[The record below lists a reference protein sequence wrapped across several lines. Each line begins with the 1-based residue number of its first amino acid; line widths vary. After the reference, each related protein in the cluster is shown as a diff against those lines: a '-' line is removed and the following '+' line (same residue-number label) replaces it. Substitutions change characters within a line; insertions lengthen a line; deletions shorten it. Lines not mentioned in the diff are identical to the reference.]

1 MQQFVNTEI
10 LIIGLLLIAS
20 LVAIAVRRLQIP
32 YIVALVVV
40 GLLLTIQSRV
50 KFELTPE
57 LILTLFVPPLIFEA
71 AFHLNINSL
80 RRSLPVILVLAVP
93 GVILTMFI
101 VGGALVVGVHLSLS
115 IALVFGALI
124 SATDPVSVVSLFRV
138 LGVPKQLAV
147 LVEGESLFND
157 GTAQVLFT
165 LTLVVAITGK
175 FNFLQSLGDF
185 VRISIGGVM
194 VGLALGWLISWI
206 IARVD
211 DYLIETTLTT
221 VLAYGAYLVADQL
234 HFSGV
239 LAVVAAGLVIGNLG
253 AKGMSP
259 TTRIVLF
266 NFWEYLAFLTN
277 SLVFI
282 LIGLQVNIPSL
293 IGSWQPILWA
303 IGGVVMARILVV
315 YPLSWIM
322 NRLNEPISL
331 RWQHILA
338 WGGLRGALSLALALS
353 LPVTFGPER
362 SLLLEM
368 AFGVVLFTLLVQA
381 TTMHPLVHFLG
392 IVTRNRA
399 QIEYE
404 IRQAELTASRAA
416 EAHMERR
423 YREGLISV
431 HAWEILKPTLQEQN
445 AELAKAVRAFL
456 ISEPSVEAEELDLAQ
471 REILRAKRS
480 AYFGLRRD
488 GVISEDAFS
497 TLVAQVDAVLEQ
509 KRDNEEVSVQEGTPE
524 QETIEV
530 DFKLEFKELVVEVGS
545 ACDGNQVKYIAWPEN
560 FVIAGVKRGNQTVV
574 AHGETVLRPG
584 DVLVTVAD
592 EKAFREAQILC
603 QSENYFL

>member
-1 MQQFVNTEI
+1 
-10 LIIGLLLIAS
+10 
-20 LVAIAVRRLQIP
+20 
-32 YIVALVVV
+32 
-40 GLLLTIQSRV
+40 
-50 KFELTPE
+50 
-57 LILTLFVPPLIFEA
+57 
-71 AFHLNINSL
+71 
-80 RRSLPVILVLAVP
+80 
-93 GVILTMFI
+93 
-101 VGGALVVGVHLSLS
+101 
-115 IALVFGALI
+115 
-124 SATDPVSVVSLFRV
+124 
-138 LGVPKQLAV
+138 
-147 LVEGESLFND
+147 
-157 GTAQVLFT
+157 
-165 LTLVVAITGK
+165 
-175 FNFLQSLGDF
+175 
-185 VRISIGGVM
+185 M
-194 VGLALGWLISWI
+194 VGLVLGWLISWI
-206 IARVD
+206 IARID

-253 AKGMSP
+253 TKGMSP

-293 IGSWQPILWA
+293 INSWQPILWA
-303 IGGVVMARILVV
+303 IVGVIVARLLVV

-322 NRLNEPISL
+322 NRLGEPISL

-353 LPVTFGPER
+353 LPVTFGPDR

-392 IVTRNRA
+392 IVTRNPA

-404 IRQAELTASRAA
+404 MRQAELTASRAA

-423 YREGLISV
+423 YREGLISA
-431 HAWEILKPTLQEQN
+431 HAWELLKPTLQEQN

-456 ISEPSVEAEELDLAQ
+456 KSEPLVEAEELDLAQ

-480 AYFGLRRD
+480 TYNGLRRD

-497 TLVAQVDAVLEQ
+497 TLVAQVDADLEQ
-509 KRDNEEVSVQEGTPE
+509 KRDNVEVPVQEGPPD
-524 QETIEV
+524 QEANDA
-530 DFKLEFKELVVEVGS
+530 DFKLELKELIVEAGS
-545 ACDGNQVKYIAWPEN
+545 ACDGN
-560 FVIAGVKRGNQTVV
+560 
-574 AHGETVLRPG
+574 
-584 DVLVTVAD
+584 
-592 EKAFREAQILC
+592 
-603 QSENYFL
+603 